1 MLVKGITRSAKSDGV
16 LPLELRLHAIADN
29 IPTSLIDELWVFP
42 PLPNRDLACEFLI
55 LVCYDGGPQ
64 RRRILTAHVDTQRS
78 DPETDDFEWV
88 QRLREHGTAPHDWVA
103 GMPDR
108 LLQRLS
114 EAGVPELIEVGGR
127 SATWEEAVQR
137 FANGNGNGN
146 GNGEA
151 AASGPTRVD
160 SSRSPVIAFTTIN
173 ETGIGT
179 AVSDNGAHT
188 ESE

>member
-1 MLVKGITRSAKSDGV
+1 MTRSARSDGV
-16 LPLELRLHAIADN
+16 LSLELRLQAIADN

-42 PLPNRDLACEFLI
+42 PLPNRDLACEFLV

-78 DPETDDFEWV
+78 DPESDDFEWV
-88 QRLREHGTAPHDWVA
+88 QRLREHGTAPQDWVA

-114 EAGVPELIEVGGR
+114 EAGVPEVIEVGGR
-127 SATWEEAVQR
+127 LETWEEAVRR
-137 FANGNGNGN
+137 FANGSGNGK
-146 GNGEA
+146 GKGEPA
-151 AASGPTRVD
+151 VSGPARVD
-160 SSRSPVIAFTTIN
+160 SSLSPVIAFSTIN
-173 ETGIGT
+173 ETELST
-179 AVSDNGAHT
+179 AVSDNGAYT